1 MILISYLVDEMVSA
15 EVRLDRM
22 LQGGKEVKR
31 AMNKYRKLLVETHAM
46 KDKYTLGHYRTKA
59 EYLMAVGHKVVR
71 INEELRGTVEVAT
84 AENEVQEDI
93 FEDML
98 EAEIMEQPDR
108 PRLLAAGFPGRSF
121 VDPNTPSRSR
131 PIGYLGQKWVNFLYG
146 NRNFCQQS
154 ISPVYPGQLSHSDH
168 PKKIPFP
175 SYRSFF
181 GAHPCF

>member
-1 MILISYLVDEMVSA
+1 
-15 EVRLDRM
+15 
-22 LQGGKEVKR
+22 
-31 AMNKYRKLLVETHAM
+31 
-46 KDKYTLGHYRTKA
+46 
-59 EYLMAVGHKVVR
+59 MAVGHKVVR

-154 ISPVYPGQLSHSDH
+154 ISPVCLGLQFSHSDH
-168 PKKIPFP
+168 PPKKFP
-175 SYRSFF
+175 L
-181 GAHPCF
+181 PI